1 MILLFYNPLFFLM
14 LNLHVEKFCLVALL
28 VCLLIQIYDLYSL
41 GSQHLLVMTVSF
53 LWSNFSSIYVLLNH
67 NVPLSSTI
75 ASILLV
81 LYVSLVMTNILYLLK
96 KNYFFNFM
104 SSFFYSYFSLSST
117 IVLNSSWIIS
127 RSINAWDIRDSILR
141 YLLLASETILWCFFF
156 WFLVI
161 FNSFF
166 IIPVFKKIQE

>member
-1 MILLFYNPLFFLM
+1 M

-41 GSQHLLVMTVSF
+41 GSQYLLVMTVSF
-53 LWSNFSSIYVLLNH
+53 LWCNFSSIYVLLSH

-75 ASILLV
+75 ASILFGFVCFFGNDKHLIPV
-81 LYVSLVMTNILYLLK
+81 KKIL
-96 KNYFFNFM
+96 FFNFM

-117 IVLNSSWIIS
+117 IVLNSSLMIS
-127 RSINAWDIRDSILR
+127 RSINAWDIRDSILLN
-141 YLLLASETILWCFFF
+141 LLLASKTILWCFFF

>member
-1 MILLFYNPLFFLM
+1 M
-14 LNLHVEKFCLVALL
+14 LNLHVEKFCLVAFL

-41 GSQHLLVMTVSF
+41 GSQYLLVMTVSF

-96 KNYFFNFM
+96 KYYFFNFM

>member
-1 MILLFYNPLFFLM
+1 M
-14 LNLHVEKFCLVALL
+14 LNLHVEKFCLVAFL

-41 GSQHLLVMTVSF
+41 GSQYLLVMTVSF
-53 LWSNFSSIYVLLNH
+53 LWSNFSSIYVLLSH

-75 ASILLV
+75 ASVLLV

-117 IVLNSSWIIS
+117 IVLNSSRIIS

>member
-1 MILLFYNPLFFLM
+1 M
-14 LNLHVEKFCLVALL
+14 LNLHVEKFCLVAFL

-41 GSQHLLVMTVSF
+41 GSQYLLVMTVSF
-53 LWSNFSSIYVLLNH
+53 LWSNFSSIYVLLSH

-75 ASILLV
+75 ASVLLV

>member
-1 MILLFYNPLFFLM
+1 M
-14 LNLHVEKFCLVALL
+14 LNLHVEKFCLVAFL

-41 GSQHLLVMTVSF
+41 GSQYLLVMTVSF